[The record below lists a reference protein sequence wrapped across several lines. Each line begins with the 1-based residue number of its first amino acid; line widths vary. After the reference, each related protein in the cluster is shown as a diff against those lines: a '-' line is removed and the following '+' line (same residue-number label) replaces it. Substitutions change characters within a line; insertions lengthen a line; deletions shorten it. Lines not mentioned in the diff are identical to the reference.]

1 MSKAG
6 KTILIIIIILAVLAA
21 GAFAVFNGVFSKM
34 GKSSDLSYGADS
46 PESAEAL
53 EKAEAERKEEMEK
66 LSEEEKQALKDASDP
81 ETLSHNGVYENE
93 GIKNILLI
101 GRDTRNED
109 VAGASSDVIILLSL
123 DDINERII
131 LTSFMRDTYLTL
143 PGEDEPSK
151 LYTAVIKGG
160 PSYLEETLETYFGA
174 KIENYAMVNFTCF
187 EEIVDTLGGIDLKLS
202 DSECFRAGVTYEDLI
217 DAENGI
223 YHVNGRQAL
232 KYCRN
237 RSSTPGA
244 DYDRTQRQRIVL
256 KTIWNKVR
264 EMPVTKQT
272 AVATKALEYVTTD
285 LSRSECLALVAKLPQ
300 IKDYEFVSQ
309 RIPIDGTSIA
319 YNPDP
324 KFSIVSMEFP
334 PNRAFL
340 LDSLY
345 GIEE

>member
-1 MSKAG
+1 MEESGAESWEQEYDMSGVALADPDSLLLG
-6 KTILIIIIILAVLAA
+6 YFESSLNGGFSAPRRSVPRGDSLTGNERLAYDTIRPMIQAVAA
-21 GAFAVFNGVFSKM
+21 GERASTEFEVPLSAFG
-34 GKSSDLSYGADS
+34 
-46 PESAEAL
+46 
-53 EKAEAERKEEMEK
+53 
-66 LSEEEKQALKDASDP
+66 
-81 ETLSHNGVYENE
+81 
-93 GIKNILLI
+93 
-101 GRDTRNED
+101 
-109 VAGASSDVIILLSL
+109 
-123 DDINERII
+123 
-131 LTSFMRDTYLTL
+131 
-143 PGEDEPSK
+143 
-151 LYTAVIKGG
+151 
-160 PSYLEETLETYFGA
+160 
-174 KIENYAMVNFTCF
+174 
-187 EEIVDTLGGIDLKLS
+187 
-202 DSECFRAGVTYEDLI
+202 I

-309 RIPIDGTSIA
+309 RIPIDGTSVA